1 MRAKLMGFIV
11 LMVAVLLG
19 LVWFLGVRSL
29 GTFYEVG
36 VRRELTRTLNA
47 FCTVL
52 DKAGLPG
59 EAGYDDAAL
68 LEGLEENT
76 GLLAGKCFEVA
87 DASGRLVLHFHALQ
101 TGECLIHPSYF
112 QAFGEKKSEPAWNSE
127 YAQALRA
134 SVRQKGEVRFI
145 LTDQTSAQRQMVMGQ
160 RLAGGGSVIVSTDL
174 ERIEQARG
182 VISMQLPVIA
192 AVTLCAGIL
201 GAFFVQPVVCPAH
214 HRAFGCGAACGKRG
228 LFRARHPARTR

>member
-112 QAFGEKKSEPAWNSE
+112 QAF
-127 YAQALRA
+127 
-134 SVRQKGEVRFI
+134 
-145 LTDQTSAQRQMVMGQ
+145 
-160 RLAGGGSVIVSTDL
+160 
-174 ERIEQARG
+174 
-182 VISMQLPVIA
+182 
-192 AVTLCAGIL
+192 
-201 GAFFVQPVVCPAH
+201 
-214 HRAFGCGAACGKRG
+214 
-228 LFRARHPARTR
+228 

>member
-36 VRRELTRTLNA
+36 VQHKLTRTLNA

-68 LEGLEENT
+68 FGGAGGEAP

-112 QAFGEKKSEPAWNSE
+112 QAFGEKSEPAGTANMPRRC
-127 YAQALRA
+127 ALPCARRA
-134 SVRQKGEVRFI
+134 KCV
-145 LTDQTSAQRQMVMGQ
+145 
-160 RLAGGGSVIVSTDL
+160 
-174 ERIEQARG
+174 
-182 VISMQLPVIA
+182 
-192 AVTLCAGIL
+192 
-201 GAFFVQPVVCPAH
+201 
-214 HRAFGCGAACGKRG
+214 
-228 LFRARHPARTR
+228 LF

>member
-76 GLLAGKCFEVA
+76 GLLAGKCFEVRTPRA
-87 DASGRLVLHFHALQ
+87 VLCCTSMHFRQANALSTPLTFRRL
-101 TGECLIHPSYF
+101 
-112 QAFGEKKSEPAWNSE
+112 EKKASPLGTANMPRRC
-127 YAQALRA
+127 ALPCARRA
-134 SVRQKGEVRFI
+134 KCV
-145 LTDQTSAQRQMVMGQ
+145 
-160 RLAGGGSVIVSTDL
+160 
-174 ERIEQARG
+174 
-182 VISMQLPVIA
+182 
-192 AVTLCAGIL
+192 
-201 GAFFVQPVVCPAH
+201 
-214 HRAFGCGAACGKRG
+214 
-228 LFRARHPARTR
+228 LF

>member
-59 EAGYDDAAL
+59 EAGYDDAFWRGWRRTQDFWQENAL
-68 LEGLEENT
+68 
-76 GLLAGKCFEVA
+76 K
-87 DASGRLVLHFHALQ
+87 
-101 TGECLIHPSYF
+101 
-112 QAFGEKKSEPAWNSE
+112 
-127 YAQALRA
+127 
-134 SVRQKGEVRFI
+134 
-145 LTDQTSAQRQMVMGQ
+145 
-160 RLAGGGSVIVSTDL
+160 
-174 ERIEQARG
+174 
-182 VISMQLPVIA
+182 
-192 AVTLCAGIL
+192 
-201 GAFFVQPVVCPAH
+201 
-214 HRAFGCGAACGKRG
+214 
-228 LFRARHPARTR
+228 

>member
-87 DASGRLVLHFHALQ
+87 DASGRLVLHFQANALS
-101 TGECLIHPSYF
+101 TPLTF
-112 QAFGEKKSEPAWNSE
+112 RRLEKKASPLGTANMPRRC
-127 YAQALRA
+127 ALPCARRA
-134 SVRQKGEVRFI
+134 KCV
-145 LTDQTSAQRQMVMGQ
+145 
-160 RLAGGGSVIVSTDL
+160 
-174 ERIEQARG
+174 
-182 VISMQLPVIA
+182 
-192 AVTLCAGIL
+192 
-201 GAFFVQPVVCPAH
+201 
-214 HRAFGCGAACGKRG
+214 
-228 LFRARHPARTR
+228 LF

>member
-68 LEGLEENT
+68 LAGLEENT

-87 DASGRLVLHFHALQ
+87 DASGRLVDVYKRQPTSCQGAAPPGPQPSGTALPPYCTAVLRPGKAFSFTNSGKSGAFSQ
-101 TGECLIHPSYF
+101 FRHIEQVVLGCGKKRRVHRAPGELCGALLFCLDTQRPGHRQQGGFRHGKNLSLIH
-112 QAFGEKKSEPAWNSE
+112 
-127 YAQALRA
+127 
-134 SVRQKGEVRFI
+134 I
-145 LTDQTSAQRQMVMGQ
+145 
-160 RLAGGGSVIVSTDL
+160 
-174 ERIEQARG
+174 
-182 VISMQLPVIA
+182 
-192 AVTLCAGIL
+192 
-201 GAFFVQPVVCPAH
+201 
-214 HRAFGCGAACGKRG
+214 
-228 LFRARHPARTR
+228 

>member
-112 QAFGEKKSEPAWNSE
+112 QAFGEKSEPAWNSE

-145 LTDQTSAQRQMVMGQ
+145 LTDQTSAHRQMVMGQ
-160 RLAGGGSVIVSTDL
+160 RLAGGGS
-174 ERIEQARG
+174 AR
-182 VISMQLPVIA
+182 A
-192 AVTLCAGIL
+192 AGWCQPCRDHGPHHHGGRWPAACAG
-201 GAFFVQPVVCPAH
+201 
-214 HRAFGCGAACGKRG
+214 RG
-228 LFRARHPARTR
+228 L